1 MKHSLKLLAAAVV
14 LALPVSSFAALSTT
28 LYANGSTATTD
39 STATFASE
47 LMGSTTPTANTITS
61 ASSVLTASGKVGFG
75 VSLNQTRY
83 LLFKISNATFPVS
96 TTSNLTFTSAAG
108 AAASTAIAGG
118 AEGDNYII
126 YQITGTAPTGGSG
139 SGLVAADL
147 FSLALSSLKVV
158 DTNSPVKIKYSMYET
173 AAAAVSGT
181 DSGLL
186 VSSSEI
192 DLARFA
198 PGFKVTSTPN
208 TVYANVASSPKPYIL
223 FTTATGISTT
233 SAATLASL
241 SLSASAYNPVG
252 ATALTLATY
261 LNSTSKFT
269 LKGGSDLSPFNATL
283 NGAGSALYLDATSAN
298 CAATATA
305 TGTVPAT
312 IATDNTATFTLGAA
326 LLTATGANGIDGT
339 TAADV
344 ASICATVPATGAAT
358 SKAIVPQVF
367 TLGTSGLVTSS
378 LTVADVA
385 GGELK
390 RNGVIL
396 RAPLVS
402 DSGPSAA
409 SINLVNLAA
418 TDTKYNVR
426 CLYKGKAEKAGLQD
440 QPLLAGQTKRLYSG
454 TAGLGCPTYAGTP
467 ATAASAVE
475 ITVEAAAGTVNA
487 VMAREN
493 ATTGDIGI
501 SDMIGNTNGQ

>member
-28 LYANGSTATTD
+28 LYANGSTATAD

-47 LMGSTTPTANTITS
+47 LMGSTTPTANTITG
-61 ASSVLTASGKVGFG
+61 ASTVLTTSGKVGFG

-83 LLFKISNATFPVS
+83 LLFKVSNATFPAS
-96 TTSNLTFTSAAG
+96 TTSSLSFTTSG
-108 AAASTAIAGG
+108 GAASTAIAGG
-118 AEGDNYII
+118 AEGDSYII
-126 YQITGTAPTGGSG
+126 YQITGIAGTGTGAP

-208 TVYANVASSPKPYIL
+208 TVYANVASSPKPYTL
-223 FTTATGISTT
+223 FTTVGGVSTA

-241 SLSASAYNPVG
+241 SLSASAYNPTG
-252 ATALTLATY
+252 AAGLTLATY

-283 NGAGSALYLDATSAN
+283 NGAGSALYLDASSAS
-298 CAATATA
+298 CTAAATAA
-305 TGTVPAT
+305 TSVAAAV
-312 IATDNTATFTLGAA
+312 ATDNTATFTLGS
-326 LLTATGANGIDGT
+326 TAFASAGIDGT
-339 TAADV
+339 LAADV
-344 ASICATVPATGAAT
+344 ASICATVPATGTAT